1 MVIKLKRMIL
11 ENFMYY
17 MTVMLDFPQIAK
29 ILAKERQ
36 GKVVNR
42 QCLYVVFVRL

>member
-1 MVIKLKRMIL
+1 MIIKLKKMIL

-29 ILAKERQ
+29 FGKERQ
-36 GKVVNR
+36 GKVVDC
-42 QCLYVVFVRL
+42 QCLYVVLV